1 MQGGETLKTYDT
13 VTRWLHWGS
22 AVLLVILFVLGLGID
37 WVPRG
42 EPKIM
47 VRSVHIALGT
57 LLTLALVYR
66 VVWRRLH
73 GQKLDSP
80 YEGLQAHAI
89 QFFHGL
95 LYLLMLAMV
104 TSGIV
109 AVWFRG
115 VNMFDLF
122 TIEPFDASNKPMR
135 RLLVNIHEII
145 AYALMALASVHA
157 MVALWH
163 HYRLKDRVMQRMWPT
178 LSQRN
183 PLS

>member
-1 MQGGETLKTYDT
+1 VAIVVHETMFDEAGLLADLQAVSRREFGTLVAAMPCGSQKPVGGQQQART
-13 VTRWLHWGS
+13 
-22 AVLLVILFVLGLGID
+22 A
-37 WVPRG
+37 
-42 EPKIM
+42 
-47 VRSVHIALGT
+47 

-66 VVWRRLH
+66 VVWRRLF
-73 GQKLDSP
+73 GQKLDSA